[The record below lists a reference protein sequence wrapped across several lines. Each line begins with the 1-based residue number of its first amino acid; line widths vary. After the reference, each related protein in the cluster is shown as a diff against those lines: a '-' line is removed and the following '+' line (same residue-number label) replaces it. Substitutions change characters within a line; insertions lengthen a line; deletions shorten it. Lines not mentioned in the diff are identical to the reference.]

1 MYIRDDIVYNH
12 RPDLQNQ
19 NFEDLWIEI
28 LLPRTK
34 PIIVGTCYRAPKN
47 NHAIECLDNTLNMLD
62 GNNEIFILG
71 DFNICTLKNSRLK
84 DRYLRLLYTNKFKQI
99 INSPT
104 RETESSSSLI
114 DHICTN
120 SSEKVSQS
128 GVIESG
134 VSDHFIIFCTRKIT
148 REHIGKHNTTDS
160 RS

>member
-1 MYIRDDIVYNH
+1 MY
-12 RPDLQNQ
+12 
-19 NFEDLWIEI
+19 F
-28 LLPRTK
+28 
-34 PIIVGTCYRAPKN
+34 
-47 NHAIECLDNTLNMLD
+47 
-62 GNNEIFILG
+62 
-71 DFNICTLKNSRLK
+71 KNSRLK

-134 VSDHFIIFCTRKIT
+134 VSDHFIILSAKRVKFEYIYILK
-148 REHIGKHNTTDS
+148 S
-160 RS
+160 